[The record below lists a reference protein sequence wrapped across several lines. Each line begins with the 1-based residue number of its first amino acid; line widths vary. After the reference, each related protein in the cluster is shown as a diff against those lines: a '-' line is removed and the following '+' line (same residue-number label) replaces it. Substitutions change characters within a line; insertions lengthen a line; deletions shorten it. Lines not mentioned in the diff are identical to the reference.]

1 MNRKV
6 LIIILVI
13 LLAALLI
20 CASFLYKN
28 LTSID
33 PLIEEDTSV
42 EETPTLSDDLAADF
56 FIYNEDDELVHLSD
70 YFGKPIVLN
79 FWATWCGPCR
89 SEMPYLEQAYQD
101 YGEEIQFMLV
111 DITDG
116 RDTKEIVQA
125 FLEDNAFSF
134 PVFYDT
140 ELDAVRTYGVYSI
153 PMTVFIQSDGAVKSA
168 HIGSMT
174 EEILM
179 NGIESIQFIEK

>member
-1 MNRKV
+1 MNRKL

-13 LLAALLI
+13 LMAALLI

-28 LTSID
+28 LTSIAA
-33 PLIEEDTSV
+33 LIEEDTTV
-42 EETPTLSDDLAADF
+42 EETLTLSDDLAPDF
-56 FIYNEDDELVHLSD
+56 SVYNEEDELVHLSD
-70 YFGKPIVLN
+70 YFGAPIVLN

-89 SEMPYLEQAYQD
+89 NEMPYLEQAFQD

-116 RDTKEIVQA
+116 RDTKEIVQS
-125 FLEDNAFSF
+125 FLTDNAFSF

-140 ELDAVRTYGVYSI
+140 ELDAARTYGVYSI
-153 PMTVFIQSDGAVKSA
+153 PMTVFIQSDGAIKST

-174 EEILM
+174 EEILE
-179 NGIESIQFIEK
+179 NGIQSIRSIEK